1 MASAFTTHQEV
12 KLGVSM
18 VNVFTVDLARK
29 WAVLMANESMTDQV
43 VK

>member
-1 MASAFTTHQEV
+1 MASAFTTHEEV

-18 VNVFTVDLARK
+18 VNVFTALQALRWD
-29 WAVLMANESMTDQV
+29 VLMAKEFTMGQA